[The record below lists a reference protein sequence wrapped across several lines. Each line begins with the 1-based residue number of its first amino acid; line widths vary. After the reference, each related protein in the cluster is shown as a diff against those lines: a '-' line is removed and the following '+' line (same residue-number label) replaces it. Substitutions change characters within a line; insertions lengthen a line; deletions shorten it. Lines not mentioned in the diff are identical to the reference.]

1 MSDFSDLMSGTA
13 VPLIKSF
20 FGDAATYTVD
30 STDEELTVVAIV
42 DKDVV
47 NPLTESTSAIE
58 KQTIITIATTDLAG
72 NIPRRNDVITIG
84 ADRYIVLK
92 RESDDGYFSRIIV
105 RAGDD

>member
-1 MSDFSDLMSGTA
+1 MSDFSDLMDGTA

-30 STDEELTVVAIV
+30 STGSELTVVAIV

-47 NPLTESTSAIE
+47 TPLAEATSATE
-58 KQTIITIATTDLAG
+58 KQTIITIATADLSG

-84 ADRYIVLK
+84 DDRYIVLS
-92 RESDDGYFSRIIV
+92 RQSDDGYFSRLVV